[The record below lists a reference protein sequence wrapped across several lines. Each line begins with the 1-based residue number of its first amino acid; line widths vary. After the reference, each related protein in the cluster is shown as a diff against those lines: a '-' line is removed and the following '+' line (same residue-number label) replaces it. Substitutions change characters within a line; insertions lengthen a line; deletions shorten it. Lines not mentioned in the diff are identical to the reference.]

1 MCRIG
6 DRRLP
11 ARTSGGTESE
21 YLGSSPSPAA
31 MKFQLASASMKVHL
45 WDLDEKG
52 SLGDF
57 PGIFEKKIES
67 LSADRQAS
75 SAARSVATQS

>member
-1 MCRIG
+1 
-6 DRRLP
+6 
-11 ARTSGGTESE
+11 
-21 YLGSSPSPAA
+21 
-31 MKFQLASASMKVHL
+31 MKVHL

-67 LSADRQAS
+67 KPGS
-75 SAARSVATQS
+75 SFVRVTVRGQTTSSLPK